1 MSVPHGRCY
10 KRHRV
15 WGGYEP
21 EVSRETTSEGAW
33 RTFRRYLQTV
43 HLWLGLVLC
52 IPIVVIGISGS
63 ALLLQSDYLSRSFPS
78 ATATGPKQP
87 IMRAIEVALAAGP
100 ANARLGRVDLALS
113 DGQPVTVQVQPPG
126 RRVRPV
132 KIYVDPVSLQVLGS
146 QEVVPRGEALGF
158 LIWIH
163 SFLMMKSYIGVKVVG
178 ALGVVMTLMGISG
191 LVLWLPKRGQWR
203 RAFLVRRGARGLP
216 LNLDLHHAAGIW
228 TVGVFLIMSVS
239 GIYLCFPKAIADA
252 VHAVLPSGLG
262 SGEAMAGF
270 TPTPGPLD
278 ADMAVASAVTAVPDA
293 RAVAVQMPEQAGRPI
308 VVFLET
314 TRFADATTPQILVTF
329 NQATGDVG
337 YVDDPRYHGMA
348 ERVVNFQNAVHY
360 GAAFGIFWKVMVF
373 VSGFL
378 PLFFAI
384 TGFNIWW
391 ARRRVSRRAPEAAQV
406 VPAE

>member
-1 MSVPHGRCY
+1 
-10 KRHRV
+10 
-15 WGGYEP
+15 
-21 EVSRETTSEGAW
+21 
-33 RTFRRYLQTV
+33 
-43 HLWLGLVLC
+43 
-52 IPIVVIGISGS
+52 
-63 ALLLQSDYLSRSFPS
+63 
-78 ATATGPKQP
+78 
-87 IMRAIEVALAAGP
+87 MRAIEVALAAGP

-113 DGQPVTVQVQPPG
+113 DGNPVTVQLQPPG

-132 KIYVDPVSLQVLGS
+132 KIYVDPVSLQVLGT

-158 LIWIH
+158 LIGIH
-163 SFLMMKSYIGVKVVG
+163 SFLMMKSYVGVKVVG

-228 TVGVFLIMSVS
+228 TVVVFLIMSVS
-239 GIYLCFPKAIADA
+239 GVYLCFPHTIAEA
-252 VHAVLPSGLG
+252 VHAVLPSSLG
-262 SGEAMAGF
+262 SGEPMAGF

-293 RAVAVQMPEQAGRPI
+293 RAVAVQMPEQRGSPI

-314 TRFADATTPQILVTF
+314 TRFGGATQPQILVTF
-329 NQATGDVG
+329 NQTTGAVG

-348 ERVVNFQNAVHY
+348 EKVVDLQNALHY

-391 ARRRVSRRAPEAAQV
+391 ARRRVSARAPEAVQAA
-406 VPAE
+406 PAE